1 MKICLLIPPAKT
13 IDKTPE
19 RVYGCTFTYY
29 KQPEL
34 PMLYAASML
43 EKDGHSVA
51 LRDFSNGNSWE
62 EFCRFV
68 NGKDYDVY
76 IFHTV
81 LLSES
86 IDIKAANY
94 ILDNTG
100 ARVIFFGPHPT
111 LKPENFLL
119 NERCYVARGEAEF
132 IIRDL
137 VRAFE
142 NNPPS
147 PPFNKGGMGGFS
159 GDIKGIS
166 YLKHGRIAETE
177 TYGVIEDLDSLPFP
191 ARHLIQEKQ
200 DEYFNPKLPNR
211 PVTLILTSRG
221 CSFRCYYC
229 VPNAISWARELEWKR
244 FHNGKKPPVKLR
256 SPQNI
261 IEEFKLVKKQGYKAV
276 SVVDD
281 LFLFGGKKRILD
293 ICAGL
298 KEVGLPFGVL
308 ARCDLILDDEM
319 VKALAYA
326 GCKYI
331 DLGIESLDQKVL
343 DDIRKDMDITIV
355 KRAIELLNK
364 YGIEP
369 KANIM
374 FGASPVETKES
385 MEMTIKEVSN
395 LPINYCMFSI
405 ATPFPGTEFAE
416 KARKQGFAVEPE
428 INELENNL
436 SPTEKALVSYP
447 DLPKE
452 ALEKAVKK
460 ANRRFYLNP
469 KRILFQLKQV
479 NSLKKLKDL
488 ILTGWKVIK

>member
-1 MKICLLIPPAKT
+1 MKICLLIPPAKSR
-13 IDKTPE
+13 DKTPE

-34 PMLYAASML
+34 PMLYAASVL
-43 EKDGHSVA
+43 EKQGHTAMLHDFTDGS
-51 LRDFSNGNSWE
+51 SWE
-62 EFCRFV
+62 GFCRFV
-68 NGKDYDVY
+68 KQADYEVY

-81 LLSES
+81 LLAES
-86 IDIKAANY
+86 IDIRAAQY
-94 ILDNTG
+94 ILSNSN
-100 ARVIFFGPHPT
+100 AKVIFFGPHPT

-119 NERCYVARGEAEF
+119 NERCYVVRGEAEF
-132 IIRDL
+132 IIKDL
-137 VRAFE
+137 IQ
-142 NNPPS
+142 
-147 PPFNKGGMGGFS
+147 GFDT
-159 GDIKGIS
+159 GRLDGVKGIS
-166 YLKHGRIAETE
+166 YLKDGQMIETDS
-177 TYGVIEDLDSLPFP
+177 YGIIENLDSLPFP
-191 ARHLIQEKQ
+191 ARHLIEEKK
-200 DEYFNPKLPNR
+200 DEYFNPKLPDR

-229 VPNAISWARELEWKR
+229 VPNAISWAREIEWKR

-261 IEEFKLVKKQGYKAV
+261 VEEFKLVKAQGYKAV

-298 KEVGLPFGVL
+298 KEVGLPFGAL

-319 VKALAYA
+319 VKALSDA
-326 GCKYI
+326 GCRYM
-331 DLGIESLDQKVL
+331 DLGIESLDQNVL
-343 DDIRKDMDITIV
+343 DDIKKDMDAGTV
-355 KRAIELLNK
+355 KRAIDLLNK

-385 MEMTIKEVSN
+385 MAKTIKGVSS

-416 KARKQGFAVEPE
+416 KAKKQGFAVEPE
-428 INELENNL
+428 ISDLESNL

-447 DLPKE
+447 NLSKDE
-452 ALEKAVKK
+452 LEKGIKK
-460 ANRRFYLNP
+460 ANRWFYLNP
-469 KRILFQLKQV
+469 KRIIFQLKHV

>member
-13 IDKTPE
+13 LDKTPE

-34 PMLYAASML
+34 PMLYVASVL
-43 EKDGHSVA
+43 EKDGHSVV
-51 LRDFSNGNSWE
+51 LRDFTDSNSWE
-62 EFCRFV
+62 EFCGFV
-68 NGKDYDVY
+68 SGKNYDVY

-86 IDIKAANY
+86 IDVKAANY
-94 ILDNTG
+94 ILENTG
-100 ARVIFFGPHPT
+100 ASVIFFGPHPT

-132 IIRDL
+132 VIKNLIAALGADL
-137 VRAFE
+137 KSV
-142 NNPPS
+142 PTV
-147 PPFNKGGMGGFS
+147 
-159 GDIKGIS
+159 KGIS
-166 YLKHGRIAETE
+166 YLKDWRIAETE

-191 ARHLIQEKQ
+191 ARHLIREKQ
-200 DEYFNPKLPNR
+200 DDYFNPKLPDR

-244 FHNGKKPPVKLR
+244 FHHGKKPPVKLR
-256 SPQNI
+256 SSQNI
-261 IEEFKLVKKQGYKAV
+261 VEEFRLVKTQGYKAV

-281 LFLFGGKKRILD
+281 LFLYGGKKRILD

-319 VKALAYA
+319 VKALAEA

-331 DLGIESLDQKVL
+331 DLGIESLDQNVL
-343 DDIRKDMDITIV
+343 DDIKKDMDVATV
-355 KRAIELLNK
+355 RKAVELLNK

-385 MEMTIKEVSN
+385 MEMTIKGVSA

-405 ATPFPGTEFAE
+405 ATPFPGTEFSE
-416 KARKQGFAVEPE
+416 KARGKKWAVEPE
-428 INELENNL
+428 IDDLEKNL

-447 DLPKE
+447 NLSKE
-452 ALEKAVKK
+452 ELEKGVKK
-460 ANRRFYLNP
+460 ANRWFYLNP
-469 KRILFQLKQV
+469 KRILFQLKRV
-479 NSLKKLKDL
+479 NSLEKLKDL

>member
-1 MKICLLIPPAKT
+1 MSPENPPIPP
-13 IDKTPE
+13 
-19 RVYGCTFTYY
+19 
-29 KQPEL
+29 
-34 PMLYAASML
+34 
-43 EKDGHSVA
+43 
-51 LRDFSNGNSWE
+51 
-62 EFCRFV
+62 
-68 NGKDYDVY
+68 
-76 IFHTV
+76 
-81 LLSES
+81 LLKGSE
-86 IDIKAANY
+86 
-94 ILDNTG
+94 
-100 ARVIFFGPHPT
+100 
-111 LKPENFLL
+111 
-119 NERCYVARGEAEF
+119 
-132 IIRDL
+132 
-137 VRAFE
+137 
-142 NNPPS
+142 
-147 PPFNKGGMGGFS
+147 GGLS

-166 YLKHGRIAETE
+166 YLKHGRITETE

-191 ARHLIQEKQ
+191 ASHLIQEKQ

-261 IEEFKLVKKQGYKAV
+261 IEEFKLVKEQGYKAV

-298 KEVGLPFGVL
+298 KGVGLPFGVL

-343 DDIRKDMDITIV
+343 DDIKKDMDVATV

>member
-1 MKICLLIPPAKT
+1 MKICLLIPPAKEQS
-13 IDKTPE
+13 KTPE

-34 PMLYAASML
+34 PMLYVASIL
-43 EKDGHSVA
+43 EKQGHTVV
-51 LRDFSNGNSWE
+51 LQDFTNGNSWE
-62 EFCRFV
+62 ELCRFV
-68 NGKDYDVY
+68 NAKNYDVH

-94 ILDNTG
+94 ILDNT
-100 ARVIFFGPHPT
+100 AASVIFFGPHPT

-119 NERCYVARGEAEF
+119 SERCYVARGEAEF
-132 IIRDL
+132 VIRDL
-137 VRAFE
+137 VMALETDFKSI
-142 NNPPS
+142 PTA
-147 PPFNKGGMGGFS
+147 
-159 GDIKGIS
+159 KGIS
-166 YLKHGRIAETE
+166 YLKNGAMLETE
-177 TYGVIEDLDSLPFP
+177 TYGIIEDLDSLPFP

-200 DEYFNPKLPNR
+200 DEYFNPKLPGR

-261 IEEFKLVKKQGYKAV
+261 IEEFKFVKEQGYKAV

-319 VKALAYA
+319 VKALADA
-326 GCKYI
+326 GCKYV

-343 DDIRKDMDITIV
+343 DDIKKDMDVATV

-364 YGIEP
+364 HGIEP

-428 INELENNL
+428 INDLENNL
-436 SPTEKALVSYP
+436 SPTEKALISYP

-452 ALEKAVKK
+452 ELEKAVKK

-469 KRILFQLKQV
+469 KRILFQLRQV

-488 ILTGWKVIK
+488 ILTGWKVIR

>member
-1 MKICLLIPPAKT
+1 MKICLLIPPAKEQG
-13 IDKTPE
+13 KTPE

-34 PMLYAASML
+34 PMLYVASVL
-43 EKDGHSVA
+43 EQEGHMVAFKDFT
-51 LRDFSNGNSWE
+51 DGNSWDD
-62 EFCRFV
+62 FCRFV
-68 NGKDYDVY
+68 NNAEYDVY

-81 LLSES
+81 LLAEG
-86 IDIKAANY
+86 IDVRAARH
-94 ILDNTG
+94 ILDNSN
-100 ARVIFFGPHPT
+100 AKIIFFGPHPT
-111 LKPENFLL
+111 LKPQNFLL
-119 NERCYVARGEAEF
+119 SEGCYAVRGEAEF
-132 IIRDL
+132 IILDL
-137 VRAFE
+137 IRGME
-142 NNPPS
+142 T
-147 PPFNKGGMGGFS
+147 NKLGAV
-159 GDIKGIS
+159 KGIS
-166 YLKHGRIAETE
+166 YLENGAMVETA

-191 ARHLIQEKQ
+191 ARHLIREKQ
-200 DEYFNPKLPNR
+200 DDYFNPKLPDR

-244 FHNGKKPPVKLR
+244 FNNGKKPPVKLR

-261 IEEFKLVKKQGYKAV
+261 IEEFKLVKANGYKAV

-281 LFLFGGKKRILD
+281 LFLFGGKKRILE

-319 VKALAYA
+319 VKALAEA
-326 GCKYI
+326 GCKYV
-331 DLGIESLDQKVL
+331 DLGVESMDQAVL
-343 DDIRKDMDITIV
+343 DDIKKDMDVATV
-355 KRAIELLNK
+355 KRAVELLNK

-385 MEMTIKEVSN
+385 MEMTIKGVSA
-395 LPINYCMFSI
+395 LPMNYCMFSI

-428 INELENNL
+428 IDDLENNL

-452 ALEKAVKK
+452 SLEKAVKR
-460 ANRRFYLNP
+460 ANRWFYLNP